1 MKKLISIFF
10 LLSVFFIS
18 AQDLTLMHVNA
29 KWNQSN
35 NYNLRGYNLRGIKN
49 CKIQYALLE
58 DQAPSLRSQIT
69 SVPII
74 FLLDKN
80 GKPRGQWKAGLSFKI
95 EVPVEEIQNRVN
107 VVMLESSRRRAT
119 SN

>member
-1 MKKLISIFF
+1 MKNLIC
-10 LLSVFFIS
+10 VFFVFFMCFLN

-35 NYNLRGYNLRGIKN
+35 NYNLRGVQN

-58 DQAPSLRSQIT
+58 DQAPSLRAQIT

-74 FLLDKN
+74 ILLDKN

-95 EVPVEEIQNRVN
+95 DVPVEEIQNRVN
-107 VVMLESSRRRAT
+107 VIMLETNRRRAT

>member
-1 MKKLISIFF
+1 MKKLILCVIFV
-10 LLSVFFIS
+10 LVAVFVK
-18 AQDLTLMHVNA
+18 AQELTLMHVNA
-29 KWNQSN
+29 KWNQGN
-35 NYNLRGYNLRGIKN
+35 NYNLRGVKN

-58 DQAPSLRSQIT
+58 DQAPSLRAQIT

-74 FLLDKN
+74 ILLDKN

-95 EVPVEEIQNRVN
+95 DVPVEEIQNRVN
-107 VVMLESSRRRAT
+107 VIMLETSRRRAT

>member
-1 MKKLISIFF
+1 MKNLIC
-10 LLSVFFIS
+10 VFFVFFMCFLN

-29 KWNQSN
+29 KWNQNN
-35 NYNLRGYNLRGIKN
+35 NYNLRGVKN

-58 DQAPSLRSQIT
+58 DQAPSLRAQIT

-74 FLLDKN
+74 LLLDKN

-107 VVMLESSRRRAT
+107 VIMLETSRRRAT

>member
-1 MKKLISIFF
+1 MKNLIC
-10 LLSVFFIS
+10 VFFVFFMCFLN
-18 AQDLTLMHVNA
+18 AQDITLMHVNA

-35 NYNLRGYNLRGIKN
+35 NYNLRGVKN

-58 DQAPSLRSQIT
+58 DQAPSLRAQIT

-74 FLLDKN
+74 ILLDKN

-95 EVPVEEIQNRVN
+95 DVPVEEIQNRVN
-107 VVMLESSRRRAT
+107 VIMLETGRRRAT

>member
-1 MKKLISIFF
+1 MKNLIC
-10 LLSVFFIS
+10 VFFVFFMCFLN

-35 NYNLRGYNLRGIKN
+35 NYNLRGVKN

-58 DQAPSLRSQIT
+58 DQAPSLRAQIT

-74 FLLDKN
+74 ILLDKN

-95 EVPVEEIQNRVN
+95 DVPVEEIQNRVN
-107 VVMLESSRRRAT
+107 VIMLETSRRRAT

>member
-1 MKKLISIFF
+1 M
-10 LLSVFFIS
+10 LSGIK
-18 AQDLTLMHVNA
+18 N
-29 KWNQSN
+29 N
-35 NYNLRGYNLRGIKN
+35 NYNLRGVKN

-58 DQAPSLRSQIT
+58 DQAPSLRAQIT

-74 FLLDKN
+74 LLLDKN

-107 VVMLESSRRRAT
+107 VIMLESSRRRAT

>member
-1 MKKLISIFF
+1 MKNLICVFC
-10 LLSVFFIS
+10 VFFMCFLS

-35 NYNLRGYNLRGIKN
+35 NYNLRGVKN

-58 DQAPSLRSQIT
+58 DQAPSLRAQIT

-74 FLLDKN
+74 ILLDKN

-95 EVPVEEIQNRVN
+95 DVPVEEIQNRVN
-107 VVMLESSRRRAT
+107 VIMLETNRRRAT

>member
-1 MKKLISIFF
+1 MKNLIC
-10 LLSVFFIS
+10 VFFVFFMCFLN

-35 NYNLRGYNLRGIKN
+35 NYNLRGVKN

-58 DQAPSLRSQIT
+58 DQAPSLRAQIT

-74 FLLDKN
+74 ILLDKN

-95 EVPVEEIQNRVN
+95 DVPVAEIQNRVN
-107 VVMLESSRRRAT
+107 VIMLETSRRRAT

>member
-1 MKKLISIFF
+1 MKKIISIFF
-10 LLSVFFIS
+10 LLSVFVIS

-29 KWNQSN
+29 KWNQN
-35 NYNLRGYNLRGIKN
+35 NNYNLRGIKN
-49 CKIQYALLE
+49 CKIKYALLE
-58 DQAPSLRSQIT
+58 DQAPSLRAQIT

-74 FLLDKN
+74 LLLDKN

-95 EVPVEEIQNRVN
+95 EVPLEEIQNRVN
-107 VVMLESSRRRAT
+107 VIKLESSRRRAT

>member
-1 MKKLISIFF
+1 MKNLIC
-10 LLSVFFIS
+10 VFFVFFMCFLN

-35 NYNLRGYNLRGIKN
+35 NYHLRGVKN

-58 DQAPSLRSQIT
+58 DQAPSLRAQIT

-74 FLLDKN
+74 ILLDKN

-95 EVPVEEIQNRVN
+95 DVPVEEIQNRVN
-107 VVMLESSRRRAT
+107 VIMLETNRRRAT

>member
-35 NYNLRGYNLRGIKN
+35 NYNLRGVKN

-58 DQAPSLRSQIT
+58 DQAPSLRAQIT

-74 FLLDKN
+74 ILLAKN

-107 VVMLESSRRRAT
+107 VIMLETSRRRAT

>member
-1 MKKLISIFF
+1 MKNLIC
-10 LLSVFFIS
+10 VFFVFFMCFLN

-35 NYNLRGYNLRGIKN
+35 NYNLRGVKN

-58 DQAPSLRSQIT
+58 DQAPSLRAQIT

-74 FLLDKN
+74 ILLDKN

-95 EVPVEEIQNRVN
+95 YVPVEEIQKRVN
-107 VVMLESSRRRAT
+107 VIMLETSRRRAT

>member
-1 MKKLISIFF
+1 MKNLIC
-10 LLSVFFIS
+10 VFFVFFMCFLN
-18 AQDLTLMHVNA
+18 AQDITLMHVNA

-35 NYNLRGYNLRGIKN
+35 NYNLRGVKN

-58 DQAPSLRSQIT
+58 DQAPSLRAQIT

-74 FLLDKN
+74 ILLDKN

-95 EVPVEEIQNRVN
+95 DVPVEEIQNRVN
-107 VVMLESSRRRAT
+107 VIMLETSRRRAT

>member
-1 MKKLISIFF
+1 MKNLIC
-10 LLSVFFIS
+10 VFFVFFMCFLN

-35 NYNLRGYNLRGIKN
+35 NYNLRGVKN

-58 DQAPSLRSQIT
+58 DQAPSLRAQIT

-74 FLLDKN
+74 ILLDKN

-95 EVPVEEIQNRVN
+95 DVPVEEIQNRVN
-107 VVMLESSRRRAT
+107 VITLETNRRRAT

>member
-35 NYNLRGYNLRGIKN
+35 NYNLRGVKN

-58 DQAPSLRSQIT
+58 DQAPTLRAQIT

>member
-1 MKKLISIFF
+1 MKNLIC
-10 LLSVFFIS
+10 VFFVFFMCFLN
-18 AQDLTLMHVNA
+18 AQDLTFMHVNA

-35 NYNLRGYNLRGIKN
+35 NYNLRGVKN

-58 DQAPSLRSQIT
+58 DQAPSLRAQIT

-74 FLLDKN
+74 ILLDKN
-80 GKPRGQWKAGLSFKI
+80 VKPRGQWKAVLSFNI
-95 EVPVEEIQNRVN
+95 DVPVEEIQKRVN
-107 VVMLESSRRRAT
+107 VIMLETSRQRAT

>member
-1 MKKLISIFF
+1 MKNLIC
-10 LLSVFFIS
+10 VFFVFFMCFLN

-29 KWNQSN
+29 KWNQNN
-35 NYNLRGYNLRGIKN
+35 NYNLRGVKN

-58 DQAPSLRSQIT
+58 DQAPSLRAQIT

-74 FLLDKN
+74 LLLDKN

-107 VVMLESSRRRAT
+107 VIMLESSRRRAT

>member
-1 MKKLISIFF
+1 MKNLIC
-10 LLSVFFIS
+10 VFFVFFMCFLN
-18 AQDLTLMHVNA
+18 AQDLTLMHVNS

-35 NYNLRGYNLRGIKN
+35 NYNLRGVQN

-58 DQAPSLRSQIT
+58 DQAPSLRAQIT

-74 FLLDKN
+74 ILLDKN

-95 EVPVEEIQNRVN
+95 DVPVEEIQNRVN
-107 VVMLESSRRRAT
+107 VIMLETNRRRAT

>member
-1 MKKLISIFF
+1 MKHFIYIFF
-10 LLSVFFIS
+10 LLSTWFS
-18 AQDLTLMHVNA
+18 YAQDIKIMHINA

-35 NYNLRGYNLRGIKN
+35 NYNLRGLKN
-49 CKIQYALLE
+49 CKVQYALLE
-58 DQAPSLRSQIT
+58 DQAPSLRAQIT

-74 FLLDKN
+74 ILLDKN

-95 EVPVEEIQNRVN
+95 EASIEEIQNRVN
-107 VVMLESSRRRAT
+107 VIMLESSRRRAT

>member
-1 MKKLISIFF
+1 MKNLIC
-10 LLSVFFIS
+10 VFFVFFMCFLN

-29 KWNQSN
+29 KWNQN
-35 NYNLRGYNLRGIKN
+35 NNYNLRGIKN

-58 DQAPSLRSQIT
+58 DQAPSLRAQIT

-74 FLLDKN
+74 LLLDKN

-107 VVMLESSRRRAT
+107 VIMLESSRRRAT

>member
-1 MKKLISIFF
+1 MKNLICIFF
-10 LLSVFFIS
+10 IFFMCFS
-18 AQDLTLMHVNA
+18 NAQDLTLMHVNA

-35 NYNLRGYNLRGIKN
+35 NYNLRGVKN
-49 CKIQYALLE
+49 CKIKYALLE
-58 DQAPSLRSQIT
+58 DQAPSLRAQIT

-74 FLLDKN
+74 ILLDKN

-107 VVMLESSRRRAT
+107 VIMLETSRRRAT

>member
-1 MKKLISIFF
+1 MYFGLSEDQIFF
-10 LLSVFFIS
+10 
-18 AQDLTLMHVNA
+18 QDNV
-29 KWNQSN
+29 K
-35 NYNLRGYNLRGIKN
+35 KF
-49 CKIQYALLE
+49 LE
-58 DQAPSLRSQIT
+58 DQAPSLRAQIT

-74 FLLDKN
+74 LLLDKN

-107 VVMLESSRRRAT
+107 VIMLESSRRRAT